1 MKRALL
7 AFVFVA
13 ACADR
18 PLPDNAASMQSG
30 GSNGTAGS
38 GGQAGSGGLAGSGGM
53 GGQAGTGGFGGDGG
67 TGGFGGD
74 QPDGGRRRD
83 GGVPDAG
90 RQRDAA
96 SGLTCTGILQCA
108 ANCGTSTQCFQN
120 CCSMGTQQACQEAQA
135 LALCGIQ
142 NNCLGGSNPLQ
153 CLQQNCPSQLQA
165 CTGF

>member
-30 GSNGTAGS
+30 GNGGT
-38 GGQAGSGGLAGSGGM
+38 AGSGGLAGSGGM
-53 GGQAGTGGFGGDGG
+53 GGLAGNGGMGGESGTGGMGGELPDAAR
-67 TGGFGGD
+67 
-74 QPDGGRRRD
+74 PDGGRPD
-83 GGVPDAG
+83 GG

-96 SGLTCTGILQCA
+96 SGLSCTGILQCA
-108 ANCGTSTQCFQN
+108 ANCGTDATCFQN

-142 NNCLGGSNPLQ
+142 NNCLTGSNPLQ
-153 CLQQNCPSQLQA
+153 CLQQHCPSQLQA